1 MKNSMEDISKNNYN
15 RTFENDLT
23 KTLNKDPISTLQ
35 KNPINNPIKTSQQ
48 KDPNDNRAKYLDPFP
63 ADEEKTK
70 PKKNPLL
77 KILDYFAGQYNKK
90 NNIKVTPQ
98 PTQNKDEKENAT
110 SSQTTQQ
117 TSTPAKQNK
126 NPLFQFLDTIST
138 QVNKDSKSTTPTPE
152 NKTQEEAP
160 QEDSSVIPSII
171 GEDVNISLQDI
182 IAPIDLE
189 VDFNH
194 LQMGDYY
201 FRTLFVSGYPRFVG
215 PNWLSPII
223 NFEHSLRIST
233 FYYPVD
239 SKTILEKLKKK
250 IGEMEATMYTQMEER
265 KVIDPSLKVA
275 LSDAQQLQDS
285 IAEGTEKFFHFTMYI
300 TIYAKSKDELEKI
313 SRNVVSTL
321 AAINVTAKPATLQQE
336 QGFIS
341 TQPLGIDNLYIT
353 RNMDTTSL
361 ATTFPFVTSE
371 LTMDHGIMYGLN
383 MHNKSLVIFDRF
395 ELENAN
401 TVVFAKSGAG
411 KSYFVK
417 LEALRSLMLGTEI
430 IIIDPERE
438 YENLASAV
446 NGSYISFSQDK
457 GNKMNPFELASSTE
471 EGDDELRMK
480 LLSLHGFFKV
490 LYRNLTN
497 IEESILD
504 RALILTY
511 REKGITYDPATQ
523 SKQPP
528 LLEDLYKVLKGM
540 AEEEAHGLARRLER
554 YIIGSGAGVFNEA
567 SNFEI
572 DNPLTV
578 FSIRD
583 LQEELKPLA
592 MYLMLDFIWTK
603 VRKDRKRRILI
614 VDEAWY
620 MMQSEDSAK
629 FMYSIAKRARKYYL
643 GLSTITQDVNDFL
656 NNDMGKA
663 IIANSS
669 LQMLMM
675 QSPTAADKLQQVF
688 NLSDGEKNFLLNCDK
703 GQGLFFAGSN
713 HVGIQVLSSTS
724 EHELITSDPRDLE
737 KLAERKG
744 QPDTRTMEELA
755 QVFDTPTQQKPMK
768 DGKIARQEEIIKH
781 AVEKKETEKTFLE
794 EEREQYQKELQERL
808 KQQEMQLNSGGYQQQ
823 KDFLQKIEDSTIS
836 GQVVS
841 DRMKIQKGKG
851 HLTPQGIVESYPEE
865 NNNDDNGQSA
875 EQ

>member
-1 MKNSMEDISKNNYN
+1 MENINDNYN
-15 RTFENDLT
+15 RSF
-23 KTLNKDPISTLQ
+23 
-35 KNPINNPIKTSQQ
+35 
-48 KDPNDNRAKYLDPFP
+48 
-63 ADEEKTK
+63 
-70 PKKNPLL
+70 
-77 KILDYFAGQYNKK
+77 
-90 NNIKVTPQ
+90 
-98 PTQNKDEKENAT
+98 
-110 SSQTTQQ
+110 
-117 TSTPAKQNK
+117 
-126 NPLFQFLDTIST
+126 
-138 QVNKDSKSTTPTPE
+138 E
-152 NKTQEEAP
+152 NKTTQM
-160 QEDSSVIPSII
+160 
-171 GEDVNISLQDI
+171 LQDQAEKFKTPGEKYNEFKEEI
-182 IAPIDLE
+182 KVEPTSDSDKINFNRYNDPIPKGEEEKKKKKNFLLTFLDNIAEVFGKGKKEKSVDSKVEDNAGESIPTEVLDKVKISPTNMSIQDIVAPIDLE

-194 LQMGDYY
+194 LEMGEYY
-201 FRTLFVSGYPRFVG
+201 FKTLFVSGYPRFVG

-239 SKTILEKLKKK
+239 SKVILEKLKKK
-250 IGEMEATMYTQMEER
+250 IGEMEASLYAQMEDR
-265 KVIDPSLKVA
+265 KVVDPSLKVA

-285 IAEGTEKFFHFTMYI
+285 IAEGTEKFFHFAMYI
-300 TIYAKSKDELEKI
+300 TLYAKDKELLEKI
-313 SRNVVSTL
+313 GRNVTSTL

-341 TQPLGIDNLYIT
+341 TQPLGLDNLYIT

-383 MHNKSLVIFDRF
+383 LHNKSLVIFDRF

-417 LEALRSLMLGTEI
+417 LEAVRSLMLGTEI

-438 YENLASAV
+438 YEDLSRAV
-446 NGSYISFSQDK
+446 NGAYISFSQDK
-457 GNKMNPFELASSTE
+457 GNKMNPFELSGVTE

-480 LLSLHGFFKV
+480 MLSLQGFFRV
-490 LYRNLTN
+490 LFGEIDS
-497 IEESILD
+497 IEGSILD

-511 REKGITYDPATQ
+511 REKGITFDPNTQ
-523 SKQPP
+523 TKTPP
-528 LLEDLYKVLKGM
+528 MLEDLYKVLKGM
-540 AEEEAHGLARRLER
+540 AETEAHGLAKRLEK

-572 DNPLTV
+572 NNPFTV

-603 VRKDRKRRILI
+603 IRKERKRRLLI

-643 GLSTITQDVNDFL
+643 GLSTITQDVADFL
-656 NNDMGKA
+656 NTDMGRA
-663 IIANSS
+663 IISNSS
-669 LQMLMM
+669 MQMLMM
-675 QSPTAADKLQQVF
+675 QSPTAVEKLQEVF

-713 HVGIQVLSSTS
+713 HVGIQVLSSVS

-737 KLAERKG
+737 KLRKREG
-744 QPDTRTMEELA
+744 QTETRTIEELSEI
-755 QVFDTPTQQKPMK
+755 FDPPAEQKPLK
-768 DGKIARQEEIIKH
+768 GSGNLRREEQIIEEAIRK
-781 AVEKKETEKTFLE
+781 TEGHQGMLE
-794 EEREQYQKELQERL
+794 EERRQYQKELEKRL
-808 KQQEMQLNSGGYQQQ
+808 RQQEMELNPDKYKSQ
-823 KDFLQKIEDSTIS
+823 KTFLDELKESTIS
-836 GQVVS
+836 GQTVKS
-841 DRMKIQKGKG
+841 REDIQKGRK
-851 HLTPQGIVESYPEE
+851 HLTPQGLVESYPEDE
-865 NNNDDNGQSA
+865 YGGTGQ
-875 EQ
+875 

>member
-1 MKNSMEDISKNNYN
+1 MENINDNYN
-15 RTFENDLT
+15 RSF
-23 KTLNKDPISTLQ
+23 
-35 KNPINNPIKTSQQ
+35 
-48 KDPNDNRAKYLDPFP
+48 
-63 ADEEKTK
+63 
-70 PKKNPLL
+70 
-77 KILDYFAGQYNKK
+77 
-90 NNIKVTPQ
+90 
-98 PTQNKDEKENAT
+98 
-110 SSQTTQQ
+110 
-117 TSTPAKQNK
+117 
-126 NPLFQFLDTIST
+126 
-138 QVNKDSKSTTPTPE
+138 E
-152 NKTQEEAP
+152 NKTAQMLQEQAEKLKTP
-160 QEDSSVIPSII
+160 GEKYNEFKEEIKVEPTDNSEKMNFNRYNDPIPK
-171 GEDVNISLQDI
+171 EDVEKKKKKNFLFTFLDNVAGVFGKGEKEKSTDSGVDNNVGESISAEVLEKVKVSPTDMSIQDI
-182 IAPIDLE
+182 VAPIDLE

-194 LQMGDYY
+194 LEMGEYY
-201 FRTLFVSGYPRFVG
+201 FKTLFVSGYPRFVG

-250 IGEMEATMYTQMEER
+250 IGEMEASLYAQMEDR
-265 KVIDPSLKVA
+265 KVVDPSLKVA

-285 IAEGTEKFFHFTMYI
+285 IAEGTEKFFHFAMYI
-300 TIYAKSKDELEKI
+300 TLYAKDKELLEKI
-313 SRNVVSTL
+313 GRNVTSTL

-341 TQPLGIDNLYIT
+341 TQPLGLDNLYIT

-383 MHNKSLVIFDRF
+383 LHNKSLVIFDRF

-417 LEALRSLMLGTEI
+417 LEAVRSLMLGTEI

-438 YENLASAV
+438 YEDLCRAV
-446 NGSYISFSQDK
+446 NGAYISFSQDK
-457 GNKMNPFELASSTE
+457 GNKMNPFELSGVTE

-480 LLSLHGFFKV
+480 MLSLQGFFRV
-490 LYRNLTN
+490 LFGEIDN
-497 IEESILD
+497 IEGSILD

-511 REKGITYDPATQ
+511 REKGITFDPNTQ
-523 SKQPP
+523 TKTPP
-528 LLEDLYKVLKGM
+528 MLEDLYKVLKGM
-540 AEEEAHGLARRLER
+540 AEPEAHGLAKRLEK

-572 DNPLTV
+572 NNPFTV

-603 VRKDRKRRILI
+603 IRKERKRRLLV

-620 MMQSEDSAK
+620 MMQSEDSAR

-643 GLSTITQDVNDFL
+643 GLSTITQDVADFL
-656 NNDMGKA
+656 NTDMGKA
-663 IIANSS
+663 IISNSS
-669 LQMLMM
+669 MQMLMM
-675 QSPTAADKLQQVF
+675 QSPTAVEKLQEVF

-713 HVGIQVLSSTS
+713 HVGIQVLSSVS

-737 KLAERKG
+737 KLKKREG
-744 QPDTRTMEELA
+744 QTETRTIEELSEI
-755 QVFDTPTQQKPMK
+755 FDPPAEQKPLK
-768 DGKIARQEEIIKH
+768 GGGNLKREEQIIQEAIRR
-781 AVEKKETEKTFLE
+781 TEGNKGMLE
-794 EEREQYQKELQERL
+794 EERKQYQKEIEERL
-808 KQQEMQLNSGGYQQQ
+808 RQQEMELNPEKYKSQ
-823 KDFLQKIEDSTIS
+823 KTFLDELKESTIS
-836 GQVVS
+836 GQTVKS
-841 DRMKIQKGKG
+841 REDIQRGRK
-851 HLTPQGIVESYPEE
+851 HLTPQGLVESYPEDE
-865 NNNDDNGQSA
+865 YGRTGQ
-875 EQ
+875 